1 MPLGTN
7 TGKNLKGWN
16 NEQSAGNKK
25 KQVMLWIGSSETTRE
40 RSLNTVLQ

>member
-25 KQVMLWIGSSETTRE
+25 NKSCYE
-40 RSLNTVLQ
+40 